1 MAKSAGFLKK
11 LKKIGGLIG
20 KGASWINKNIVKP
33 LNPVIDTVLDFVPG
47 GGVIKTAKNFVS
59 NAVDNFLPAAEENKQ
74 VQDIAR
80 FGADVALEK
89 LDKMEEQIMMLV
101 DNPYMGIDPKYMILR
116 RQGYKVLVL
125 EKNLVFYKVD
135 EVKKVVTVYAVVD
148 QRQDYLNIIRGL

>member
-80 FGADVALEK
+80 FGADVALDTQRGPQDRK
-89 LDKMEEQIMMLV
+89 YIRYDDEEEYYQPPPRKSYRPPFGQPIGGRFGPM
-101 DNPYMGIDPKYMILR
+101 PKI
-116 RQGYKVLVL
+116 
-125 EKNLVFYKVD
+125 
-135 EVKKVVTVYAVVD
+135 
-148 QRQDYLNIIRGL
+148 